1 MEAIGRLKEKATRH
15 GRDPSDSPHHPARS
29 CRPSQHDLIPAAPRR
44 APAPHLDVGQPTPRR
59 PPPRCRR
66 CWRAGP
72 AATPPLLPSPLRV
85 GRAALGGRSS
95 VGRAHGQG
103 QLAETQGPNDTH
115 RACESLQALAGAL
128 GAAPQCRWCFVHQM
142 LHRQAPSAARILPSL
157 GRPSVRSWHLQIGFA
172 ARIPASSAA
181 GTSPSSILLTFLCA
195 NEREK
200 KAVTR
205 QRRGNKHSDGG

>member
-15 GRDPSDSPHHPARS
+15 GREPSHSPHRPARS

-95 VGRAHGQG
+95 VGARAARAGRVSLLRHRG
-103 QLAETQGPNDTH
+103 QLTH
-115 RACESLQALAGAL
+115 TEPARACRPLPALWALRHSVDGASSTRCFIPKPRPRLASCPPAADPLCEAGIL
-128 GAAPQCRWCFVHQM
+128 RSGSQQGF
-142 LHRQAPSAARILPSL
+142 QAPRLAP
-157 GRPSVRSWHLQIGFA
+157 F
-172 ARIPASSAA
+172 
-181 GTSPSSILLTFLCA
+181 
-195 NEREK
+195 
-200 KAVTR
+200 
-205 QRRGNKHSDGG
+205 

>member
-103 QLAETQGPNDTH
+103 QLAEAQGPTDTP
-115 RACESLQALAGAL
+115 SLRELAG
-128 GAAPQCRWCFVHQM
+128 PCR
-142 LHRQAPSAARILPSL
+142 RS
-157 GRPSVRSWHLQIGFA
+157 GRCATVSMVLRP
-172 ARIPASSAA
+172 PDASSP
-181 GTSPSSILLTFLCA
+181 SPVRGSHPALPRPTLCA
-195 NEREK
+195 K
-200 KAVTR
+200 LA
-205 QRRGNKHSDGG
+205 S

>member
-103 QLAETQGPNDTH
+103 QLAGAQGPNDTH

-142 LHRQAPSAARILPSL
+142 LHRQAPSAARILPSR
-157 GRPSVRSWHLQIGFA
+157 GRPSVRSWHLEIGFA
-172 ARIPASSAA
+172 ARTPAA
-181 GTSPSSILLTFLCA
+181 GTSPLLRFVDFFVR
-195 NEREK
+195 ER
-200 KAVTR
+200 V
-205 QRRGNKHSDGG
+205 RRKR